1 MCIICNCGADG
12 ENFLASF
19 SLSRD
24 AMKKAKDEM
33 MKCSSVDRRYDAI
46 HKKMVRLIKE
56 WNSIEQERENMIS

>member
-1 MCIICNCGADG
+1 
-12 ENFLASF
+12 
-19 SLSRD
+19 
-24 AMKKAKDEM
+24 MKKAKDEM